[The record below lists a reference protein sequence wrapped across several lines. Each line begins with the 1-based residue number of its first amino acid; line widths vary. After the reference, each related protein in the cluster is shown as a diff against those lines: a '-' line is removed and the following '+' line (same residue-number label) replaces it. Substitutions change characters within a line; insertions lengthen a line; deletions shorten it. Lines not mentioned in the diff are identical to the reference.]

1 MKITRPLALATSLIL
16 VLLIANAADV
26 AVSESKF
33 SSNFPAVVCPSTPS
47 GLTTAISLPSSK
59 SQIRLTGTKSLSF
72 IPSQTLRYIQSK
84 EPIITESQGTTPVV
98 WQIRKG
104 VWAGATICSSLQ
116 TEQWFVGGA
125 ADVTSKG
132 RLILVNSGLSAAI
145 VDVEVWNEIGPQTTK
160 AITIKANSY
169 LEVGVDSL
177 APGSQSLV
185 IKTVTRAGR
194 ITSYMIDERGRGL
207 RALGGDV
214 INFTPKASR
223 EVFIPAIPHTV
234 RKVGNKSTELP
245 HSLRLLVPGE
255 IDARVTVSVFST
267 DGSFI
272 PAGLEDKVVKS
283 GSVVNLDLNPS
294 LPASKFGVRI
304 SSDEPIVASVFSPTI
319 SEGKSDFIWSTAAAE
334 LNQSSFSV
342 AGLAPQLIFIGKKVR
357 LELELTFNSGKGK
370 SISVKGE
377 DIATIK
383 IPDGVRSISIT
394 KSGKGIYGAGLIAT
408 KSGYG
413 YFPLTAGSVLTKSS
427 VPMSNIRVLT
437 P

>member
-1 MKITRPLALATSLIL
+1 MLKRPLALVSGLVV
-16 VLLIANAADV
+16 VLLLSNAADI
-26 AVSESKF
+26 AVTDGKF
-33 SSNFPAVVCPSTPS
+33 SSNYPAVVCPSTPN

-72 IPSQTLRYIQSK
+72 IPSQTLRYMQK
-84 EPIITESQGTTPVV
+84 QAPIIVESQGATPVV

-116 TEQWFVGGA
+116 SEQWFVGGA

-132 RLILVNSGLSAAI
+132 RLILVNSGLSSAI
-145 VDVEVWNEIGPQTTK
+145 VDIEVWNEIGPQPTK

-169 LEVGVDSL
+169 LEVGADSL

-185 IKTVTRAGR
+185 IKTITRAGR
-194 ITSYMIDERGRGL
+194 VTSDI
-207 RALGGDV
+207 V
-214 INFTPKASR
+214 NFTPKASR

-234 RKVGNKSTELP
+234 RKVGSKLVELP
-245 HSLRLLVPGE
+245 HSLRILVPGE
-255 IDARVTVSVFST
+255 IDARINVSIFST

-272 PAGLEDKVVKS
+272 PAGLEGKVVKS
-283 GSVVNLDLNPS
+283 GSVATLALNPN
-294 LPASKFGVRI
+294 LPASKFGLRI
-304 SSDEPIVASVFSPTI
+304 TSDEPIVASVFSQTI
-319 SEGKSDFIWSTAAAE
+319 SEGKSDFIWSTASTE
-334 LNQSSFSV
+334 LTPSNFSLS
-342 AGLAPQLIFIGKKVR
+342 GLAPQLIFIGEQVKV
-357 LELELTFNSGKGK
+357 ELELLLNNGKRRT
-370 SISVKGE
+370 ITVNGE
-377 DIATIK
+377 DIATVK
-383 IPDGVRSISIT
+383 IPDGVRSITIV
-394 KSGKGIYGAGLIAT
+394 KAGKGIYGAGLIAT

>member
-1 MKITRPLALATSLIL
+1 MLKRPLALVSGLVV
-16 VLLIANAADV
+16 VLLLSNAADI
-26 AVSESKF
+26 AVTDGKF
-33 SSNFPAVVCPSTPS
+33 SSNYPAVVCPSTPN

-72 IPSQTLRYIQSK
+72 IPSQTLRYMQK
-84 EPIITESQGTTPVV
+84 QAPIIVESQGATPVV

-116 TEQWFVGGA
+116 SEQWFVGGA

-132 RLILVNSGLSAAI
+132 RLILVNSGLSSAI
-145 VDVEVWNEIGPQTTK
+145 VDIEVWNEIGPQPTK

-169 LEVGVDSL
+169 LEVGADSL

-185 IKTVTRAGR
+185 IKTITRAGR
-194 ITSYMIDERGRGL
+194 VTSYMIDERGRGL
-207 RALGGDV
+207 RALGGDIV
-214 INFTPKASR
+214 NFTPKASR

-234 RKVGNKSTELP
+234 RKVGSKLVELP
-245 HSLRLLVPGE
+245 HSLRILVPGE
-255 IDARVTVSVFST
+255 IDARINVSIFST

-272 PAGLEDKVVKS
+272 PAGLEGKVVKS
-283 GSVVNLDLNPS
+283 GSVATLVLNPN
-294 LPASKFGVRI
+294 LPASKFGLRI
-304 SSDEPIVASVFSPTI
+304 TSDEPIVASVFSQTI
-319 SEGKSDFIWSTAAAE
+319 SEGKSDFIWSTASTE
-334 LNQSSFSV
+334 LTPSNFSLS
-342 AGLAPQLIFIGKKVR
+342 GLAPQLIFIGEQVKV
-357 LELELTFNSGKGK
+357 ELELLLNNGKRRT
-370 SISVKGE
+370 ITVNGE
-377 DIATIK
+377 DIATVK
-383 IPDGVRSISIT
+383 IPDGVRSITIV
-394 KSGKGIYGAGLIAT
+394 KAGKGIYGAGLIAT